1 MTGRASPADYGTTL
15 RALLPTGDAWP
26 RLPDLLR
33 DQLLDAMAESFA
45 RVHNRALDLV
55 EEADPRTAV
64 LLLPEWEAAL
74 GLPDDCTG
82 QAETIAERQRRAHAR
97 LISVGGHTFEY
108 FTGVAAAL
116 GYAITIKEHRPFICR
131 SRCTDALDPTGLE
144 VDGKPMPWCFVVD
157 IHAPP
162 ETFHRFRCRSTCTEP
177 LRTWGNRLL
186 ECVMRREFKRR
197 RLTRHVYL
205 RFAYDGDA

>member
-1 MTGRASPADYGTTL
+1 MIGRASPADYGATL
-15 RALLPTGDAWP
+15 RALLPTGEAWP

-33 DQLLDAMAESFA
+33 DQLLDALAESFA

-82 QAETIAERQRRAHAR
+82 PAETIAERQRRAHAR

-116 GYAITIKEHRPFICR
+116 GYAITIEEHPPATCE
-131 SRCTDALDPTGLE
+131 SDCVSSLDPDDLVVGDL
-144 VDGKPMPWCFVVD
+144 PSPWCFVVD
-157 IHAPP
+157 IRAAE
-162 ETFHRFRCRSTCTEP
+162 ETINELDCAAGGCDEP
-177 LRTWGNRLL
+177 LRWWGNQLL

-197 RLTRHVYL
+197 RMTRHLYP
-205 RFAYDGDA
+205 RFAYGDA